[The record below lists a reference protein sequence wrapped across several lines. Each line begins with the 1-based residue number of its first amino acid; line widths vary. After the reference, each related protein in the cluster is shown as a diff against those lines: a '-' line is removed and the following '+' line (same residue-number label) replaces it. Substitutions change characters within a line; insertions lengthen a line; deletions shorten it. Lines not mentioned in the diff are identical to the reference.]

1 MALVECQEGTEVR
14 TVIERGFFFAIRL
27 DLRRLQSLTL
37 SRQTGESVPGR
48 SHSRH
53 LHKLPPTH
61 THRDTHTQ
69 LEWLSIARHVEQQ
82 CSSGWRLRCRK
93 MSSGK
98 RQSRFC
104 PCLCVSQCVCVWVW
118 NAFCAFSIST
128 KFSPGEKATQ
138 KAAIRLSR
146 LPIRY
151 DIYTYTIYSYAQY
164 VFRYCFFCVCI
175 ALEKRCEATLIVS
188 VG

>member
-1 MALVECQEGTEVR
+1 MPDIWLYGTGWVLR
-14 TVIERGFFFAIRL
+14 GNWGTYCDRGGFLFRNSLRSSSATKSLSLSQGKLASLSQADPIPVIYISCRPL
-27 DLRRLQSLTL
+27 
-37 SRQTGESVPGR
+37 
-48 SHSRH
+48 
-53 LHKLPPTH
+53 
-61 THRDTHTQ
+61 THTQ

-104 PCLCVSQCVCVWVW
+104 PCLCVSQCVCVCVW

-128 KFSPGEKATQ
+128 MFSPGEKATQ

-146 LPIRY
+146 LPIRH

-164 VFRYCFFCVCI
+164 VFRYCFFVCVLRWRNV
-175 ALEKRCEATLIVS
+175 ARRR
-188 VG
+188 

>member
-1 MALVECQEGTEVR
+1 MPDIWLYGTGWVL
-14 TVIERGFFFAIRL
+14 RGNWGTYCDRGGFLFRNS
-27 DLRRLQSLTL
+27 LRSSSATKSLSV

-93 MSSGK
+93 ISSGK

-104 PCLCVSQCVCVWVW
+104 PCLCVSQCVCVSEMLF
-118 NAFCAFSIST
+118 ARFQFPQSFHQGKRPRKRPRYAC
-128 KFSPGEKATQ
+128 PD
-138 KAAIRLSR
+138 SR
-146 LPIRY
+146 YDTIYIHIRY
-151 DIYTYTIYSYAQY
+151 IAMHNMFFVI
-164 VFRYCFFCVCI
+164 VFLFFLCG
-175 ALEKRCEATLIVS
+175 ETLRR
-188 VG
+188 